1 MVIKMLSNNL
11 TATLD
16 LVGLMIDKGNA
27 FRAFTEITV
36 PANGEYS
43 LSVKTGDNVAVLY
56 NRIVTPDQPNIR
68 YEVRLGATTAN
79 LGTPI
84 TIFPAN
90 AKRIKSTGVVMRPCS
105 YSNPGTL
112 TDIDI
117 IPGQAASGS
126 NKAGQVYSPTET
138 KPIPENVETL
148 IVVKNPNN
156 VSCNVLIYYKWFEV
170 GANSWAQ

>member
-1 MVIKMLSNNL
+1 MLSDNL
-11 TATLD
+11 TATMD

-36 PANGEYS
+36 PANGEYA
-43 LSVKTGDNVAVLY
+43 LSVKTGENVAVLY

-68 YEVRLGATTAN
+68 YEVRLGATTEN

-90 AKRIKSTGVVMRPCS
+90 AKRIKSSGVVMRPCD
-105 YSNPGTL
+105 YTQAGTL

-126 NKAGQVYSPTET
+126 NKTGQVYSPDET
-138 KPIPENVETL
+138 KPIPENLETL
-148 IVVKNPNN
+148 VIVKNPNN
-156 VSCNVLIYYKWFEV
+156 DDCNVLIYYKWFEV
-170 GANSWAQ
+170 GSNSWDQ